1 MAKSMDHVERSLKF
15 LAHMPR
21 VSMANIRDFYG
32 AKKKKKRRGRGD
44 KTAGKGHK
52 GQGQHQGTMKP
63 YLGFEGGQSPFYRNA
78 PKHHMLAPGHV
89 KKLQFATL
97 NLNRI
102 QYFIDCGRI
111 DPSKPITF
119 NILKNSN
126 LITGNSRDGV
136 RLKGEGHTW
145 FQGKIDIEVTRA
157 SQDAIAAIERNGGRV
172 KCVWHDPVTLQHK
185 MSATPSKNFRHV
197 PPVAK
202 RPNERLLLY
211 YANPYN
217 RGYLANPE
225 EIEKSRLDN
234 VALGPVVDQLKG
246 LTVSDVSEEPVDA
259 SEEVSGL
266 ADEVD

>member
-1 MAKSMDHVERSLKF
+1 MPGISEMAKSMDHVERSLKF

-21 VSMANIRDFYG
+21 VSMTNIRDFYG
-32 AKKKKKRRGRGD
+32 AKKKKRRRGRGD

-52 GQGQHQGTMKP
+52 GQGQQGTGP

-78 PKHHMLAPGHV
+78 PKHHMPSHAH
-89 KKLQFATL
+89 KLQFATL

-119 NILKNSN
+119 NILKQTK
-126 LITGNSRDGV
+126 LITGDSKDGV
-136 RLKGEGHTW
+136 RLLGEGHTW

-157 SQDAIAAIERNGGRV
+157 SQAAIAAVERNGGSV

-197 PPVAK
+197 PPVTK
-202 RPNERLLLY
+202 RPSEKLLLY

-225 EIEKSRLDN
+225 EIEKSRQENL
-234 VALGPVVDQLKG
+234 ALGPVVDQLKG
-246 LTVSDVSEEPVDA
+246 LTVSGVTEELSEVSDLA
-259 SEEVSGL
+259 EEV
-266 ADEVD
+266 D